1 MGPQTD
7 HKWTIFWTRQWTF
20 RGAAIGLWGE
30 SQMDFLRGCNG
41 TFLDNCN
48 WTFCL
53 PKMAHPGVPR
63 MAFVL
68 EIVSY
73 FAQPGS
79 GDCTI
84 LGTHKWTFWE
94 TTIGFLGESQLDFWG
109 NHNWTFWTIANGFL
123 GAGNPRSGLQT
134 GPRGPPRHPA
144 TTAWGHAPLR
154 LGCAQAVPECFPEI
168 SSWHVVL
175 RIRAQTIIR
184 NSGTGLPGIAGCK
197 YRPRQCSTRERQE
210 RTRNRAT
217 ARRTLR
223 QSVARHCQTR
233 NDTSC
238 TTAHT
243 ASHQLQKARQHT
255 PSHQTSHATNYTT
268 NYTKQEAGAR
278 PNPAGG
284 RQCHQLQNRKI
295 LRRAPEESRRP
306 PPIQENGLRTSRDG
320 ALPI

>member
-1 MGPQTD
+1 
-7 HKWTIFWTRQWTF
+7 
-20 RGAAIGLWGE
+20 
-30 SQMDFLRGCNG
+30 MDFPGSHNWTLVTLGGITNG
-41 TFLDNCN
+41 LFEGLQWDFLDNCN

-53 PKMAHPGVPR
+53 PKMAHPGGARNGVCLGNCKLFCTTGAR
-63 MAFVL
+63 RLYHF
-68 EIVSY
+68 
-73 FAQPGS
+73 
-79 GDCTI
+79 GDPQMDFLGNHNWI
-84 LGTHKWTFWE
+84 LGGI
-94 TTIGFLGESQLDFWG
+94 TIGLLGESQLDFLDNCKWIFG
-109 NHNWTFWTIANGFL
+109 SRESTF
-123 GAGNPRSGLQT
+123 GAPD
-134 GPRGPPRHPA
+134 GPEGATPPPRHHRV
-144 TTAWGHAPLR
+144 GAPLR

-184 NSGTGLPGIAGCK
+184 NPGTGLPGIAGCK

-255 PSHQTSHATNYTT
+255 PNHQTSHATNYTT

-284 RQCHQLQNRKI
+284 RQCHQLQNRKR